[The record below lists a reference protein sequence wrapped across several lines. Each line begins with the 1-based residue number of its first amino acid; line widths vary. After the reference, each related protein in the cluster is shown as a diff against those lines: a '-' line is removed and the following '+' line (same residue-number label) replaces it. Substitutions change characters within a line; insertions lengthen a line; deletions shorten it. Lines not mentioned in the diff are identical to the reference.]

1 MRATMLMS
9 TSRFNKEVLGLLVEN
24 NKAEVPGWELVQGCL
39 MSPTFIYGP
48 PHLITKE
55 DTD

>member
-1 MRATMLMS
+1 MRTAS
-9 TSRFNKEVLGLLVEN
+9 FNKKAPGLLVEN

-48 PHLITKE
+48 PHPITME
-55 DTD
+55 DID

>member
-1 MRATMLMS
+1 MLMR
-9 TSRFNKEVLGLLVEN
+9 TAGFNKEVLGLLVEN
-24 NKAEVPGWELVQGCL
+24 NKAEVPGWGLVEGCL

-48 PHLITKE
+48 PHPITME